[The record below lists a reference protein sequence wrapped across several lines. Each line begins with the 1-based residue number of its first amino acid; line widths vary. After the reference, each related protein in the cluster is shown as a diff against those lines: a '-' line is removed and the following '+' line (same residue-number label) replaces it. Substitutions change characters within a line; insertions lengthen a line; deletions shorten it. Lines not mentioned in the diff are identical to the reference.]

1 MAKFGP
7 MPKDSDARVWLRSV
21 GLGTIADE
29 IDRIMQS
36 WKDRGLKT
44 RRNWWE
50 ALGGTPSGRPVTV
63 EGFVFPI
70 LAAVRERRGLEPVKG
85 AVKLRSS
92 VAVPEEVPQ
101 ARWESRPIRRSPK
114 VSKKGR
120 AKPSSR

>member
-1 MAKFGP
+1 

-21 GLGTIADE
+21 GLDDLADE

-50 ALGGTPSGRPVTV
+50 ALGGTPSGKPVSV
-63 EGFVFPI
+63 EGVVFPI

-85 AVKLRSS
+85 TVKLRSKI
-92 VAVPEEVPQ
+92 AVPEEVPQ
-101 ARWESRPIRRSPK
+101 ARWEGKLSPAPRKAVKKRTTKRS
-114 VSKKGR
+114 
-120 AKPSSR
+120 